1 MEISDRKWSRLSWR
15 VSAARK
21 QRAGAAVT
29 VVAKKARRERLVMV
43 SIFDAILISLFDLD
57 VLSQIVRGDVRRV
70 NAASVV
76 RRNA

>member
-21 QRAGAAVT
+21 QRADAAVT
-29 VVAKKARRERLVMV
+29 VVVKKARLERLVRV
-43 SIFDAILISLFDLD
+43 SILDAILISLFDLD
-57 VLSQIVRGDVRRV
+57 VLSQIVCGDVRRV
-70 NAASVV
+70 NGARVV